1 MAEDQ
6 RGGSAT
12 PARTISTVVGVILVG
27 LIVLFAFSDRATD
40 DSTNRLLGQRV
51 PAIAGET
58 LNGGPYD
65 VDEARGRW
73 VLINFFATWCGP
85 CIAEHPELV
94 ELESWGADTGQIELV
109 SVVFDDDPQ
118 NVADLFDRLGGSW
131 PVMESPETVV
141 AFQLRRV
148 PESFLVSPD
157 GQVVAHFISGIEAA
171 QVREVVENS

>member
-1 MAEDQ
+1 MAESDG
-6 RGGSAT
+6 RRT
-12 PARTISTVVGVILVG
+12 TARTAATVVGVVLVG
-27 LIVLFAFSDRATD
+27 LIALFAFSDRATD
-40 DSTNRLLGQRV
+40 DTTNRLLGARV
-51 PAIAGET
+51 PVIEGET
-58 LNGGPYD
+58 LSGGSYD
-65 VDEARGRW
+65 IDDARGRW

-94 ELESWGADTGQIELV
+94 ELESWGADTGQLELV

-118 NVADLFDRLGGSW
+118 SVADLFDRLGGSW

-157 GQVVAHFISGIEAA
+157 GQVVAHFVSGIEAD
-171 QVREVVENS
+171 QVLEVVESS